1 MMAIAFALGLA
12 GGPSVAAV
20 AVEVTVRTA
29 ALAQPPPPVVA
40 VRATGE
46 SGAQQEQRCPLGEP
60 CILSLAPGQRWRF
73 EVIESDFWSAPQ
85 TLVPAAGTTIGVTLE
100 VWHAGRVGGT
110 LVVAEGEEG
119 APASMALRATA
130 AGEPVAG
137 TLPASLE
144 ISCPVVDGR
153 FDCRVPAGTWDVRLR
168 ARGFV
173 SFYRWNLAV
182 AKGKR
187 VDLGGLRLR
196 RGASLVGKVEAFDG
210 RDIHEKT
217 RLMLAPQD
225 LGRNQGGAEAARGR
239 LRVELAGLGPDGFF
253 HFEGLPAGTFALA
266 VSHPSYAPAMVFPL
280 ELAENAETELR
291 RAVVLE
297 EPLTLRVR
305 IVPAR
310 TPDEADWRVE
320 LSRHGLHPDNW
331 LPAAPSRSSVAGA
344 IEWGRL
350 PPGAYTVDVYDPAGS
365 RWAHQ
370 RVELAAGSTDH
381 EVRVKRVVVSGRV
394 RAGGPPVA
402 GSLVFGGLWGQVRIL
417 AESGEDGRFVA
428 VLPRS
433 GAWQVA
439 VTVSEDAG
447 FVRDGIPIEVP
458 EPAADRAPVEVDINL
473 PEGEVSGIVLSSSG
487 TGVASA
493 TVHASHPEAGP
504 GATARGGTGSDG
516 RFRLRGLSPGPLWLW
531 ATAGND
537 KSEQLLVVVQESR
550 ATGAVQLRLQERR
563 RLEGRVMGPAGPV
576 VAAQVVVIPIGSI
589 HKQEASTNP
598 DGSFSVEV
606 PAAARQFTLLVMASG
621 QALSWAG
628 YTSDRNQPLLVA
640 LDSGGGSVRLRFSS
654 RDHTV
659 PEGYYTPVLVR
670 DGSPVWMGLLYRWL
684 AAHGLPFG
692 ELESRGL
699 PNMPSGSYSPCL
711 LPPEALAGVIQGV
724 VSGRY
729 CASGFLPRGG
739 ELDLA
744 FPAPTRP
751 SEGDR
756 ISRPGPGR

>member
-1 MMAIAFALGLA
+1 MTGIALALLLA
-12 GGPSVAAV
+12 GGPSPAAV
-20 AVEVTVRTA
+20 PVEVTVRPGA
-29 ALAQPPPPVVA
+29 SAEPPPPVVHL
-40 VRATGE
+40 RATAE
-46 SGAQQEQRCPLGEP
+46 SGAQQEQRCPLDQP
-60 CILSLAPGQRWRF
+60 CILSLAPGQRWQF
-73 EVIESDFWSAPQ
+73 EVIENDVWSAPQ
-85 TLVPAAGTTIGVTLE
+85 TLLPEAGTTTGVTLE
-100 VWHAGRVGGT
+100 VWPAGRVGGT
-110 LVVAEGEEG
+110 LVLPEGEDV
-119 APASMALRATA
+119 APGFLALRGTA
-130 AGEPVAG
+130 AAGPVAG
-137 TLPASLE
+137 RLPATFE
-144 ISCPVVDGR
+144 VRCPAVGGGL
-153 FDCRVPAGTWDVRLR
+153 DCRVPAGNWDVRLR
-168 ARGFV
+168 AQGFV

-225 LGRNQGGAEAARGR
+225 VGRNQGGAEAARSR
-239 LRVELAGLGPDGFF
+239 LRVELAGLGEDGFF

-266 VSHPSYAPAMVFPL
+266 VSHPSLAPAMVFPL

-291 RAVVLE
+291 RPVVLD

-350 PPGAYTVDVYDPAGS
+350 PTGAYLVDVYDPAGS

-370 RVELAAGSTDH
+370 RLELAAGSTDH
-381 EVRVKRVVVSGRV
+381 EVRLGRVVVSGRV
-394 RAGGPPVA
+394 RAGGTPVA
-402 GSLVFGGLWGQVRIL
+402 GSLVFGGLWGEVRIL

-433 GAWQVA
+433 GGWQVA
-439 VTVSEDAG
+439 VTAHGDAG
-447 FVRDGIPIEVP
+447 FVRDWIRVNVP
-458 EPAADRAPVEVDINL
+458 EGEADGGPVEVDITL
-473 PEGEVSGIVLSSSG
+473 PGGEVSGTVVSSNG
-487 TGVASA
+487 TVRAGA
-493 TVHASHPEAGP
+493 TVYASHPEAGP
-504 GATARGGTGSDG
+504 GVTARGETASDG
-516 RFRLRGLSPGPLWLW
+516 SFRLRGLSPGPLWLW

-537 KSEQLLVVVQESR
+537 KSEQLLVVVQER
-550 ATGAVQLRLQERR
+550 RTTAAVQLRLQERR

-589 HKQEASTNP
+589 FVEEANTNP
-598 DGSFSVEV
+598 DGSFAVEV
-606 PAAARQFTLLVMASG
+606 PAVARQFTVLVMASG
-621 QALSWAG
+621 HALSWAG

-659 PEGYYTPVLVR
+659 PEGYHTPVLVR

-684 AAHGLPFG
+684 AAHGLAYG

-699 PNMPSGSYSPCL
+699 PNMPSGSYSACL

-724 VSGRY
+724 VAGGH

-739 ELDLA
+739 AITLA
-744 FPAPTRP
+744 FPEPGRL

-756 ISRPGPGR
+756 ISRPQPGR

>member
-1 MMAIAFALGLA
+1 MTGIALALLLA
-12 GGPSVAAV
+12 GGPSPAAV
-20 AVEVTVRTA
+20 PVEVTVRPGA
-29 ALAQPPPPVVA
+29 SAEPPPPVVH
-40 VRATGE
+40 VRATAE
-46 SGAQQEQRCPLGEP
+46 SGAQQERRCPLDQP
-60 CILSLAPGQRWRF
+60 CIMSLAPGQRWQF
-73 EVIESDFWSAPQ
+73 EVIENDVWSTPQ
-85 TLVPAAGTTIGVTLE
+85 TLVPEAGTTTGVTLE

-110 LVVAEGEEG
+110 LVVPEGEDVPPG
-119 APASMALRATA
+119 SLALRGTA
-130 AGEPVAG
+130 AAGPVAG
-137 TLPASLE
+137 SLPAAFEVL
-144 ISCPVVDGR
+144 CPVVDGG
-153 FDCRVPAGTWDVRLR
+153 FDCRVPAGSWDVRLR

-182 AKGKR
+182 SKGKR

-225 LGRNQGGAEAARGR
+225 VGRNQGGAEAARSR

-253 HFEGLPAGTFALA
+253 HFAGLPAGTFALA

-280 ELAENAETELR
+280 TLAENAETELR
-291 RAVVLE
+291 RPVVLD

-320 LSRHGLHPDNW
+320 LSRAGLHPDNW
-331 LPAAPSRSSVAGA
+331 LPAAPSRWSVAGA

-350 PPGAYTVDVYDPAGS
+350 PAGAYLADVYDATGS
-365 RWAHQ
+365 RWARQ

-381 EVRVKRVVVSGRV
+381 EVRLGRVVVTGRV
-394 RAGGPPVA
+394 RAGGTPVA
-402 GSLVFGGLWGQVRIL
+402 GSLVFGGLWGEVRIS

-433 GAWQVA
+433 GGWQVG
-439 VTVSEDAG
+439 VTVRGDQG
-447 FVRDGIPIEVP
+447 FVRDGIRVEVP
-458 EPAADRAPVEVDINL
+458 EGEAGGRPVEVDITL
-473 PEGEVSGIVLSSSG
+473 PGGEVSGTVVSSNG
-487 TGVASA
+487 TLRAGA
-493 TVHASHPEAGP
+493 TVYASHPEASVGV
-504 GATARGGTGSDG
+504 TARVVTGADGG
-516 RFRLRGLSPGPLWLW
+516 FRLRGLSPGPLWLW

-537 KSEQLLVVVQESR
+537 KSEQLLVVVQER
-550 ATGAVQLRLQERR
+550 RTTAAVRLRLQERR
-563 RLEGRVMGPAGPV
+563 RLEGRVMSPAGPV
-576 VAAQVVVIPIGSI
+576 VVAQVVVIPIGSVFVE
-589 HKQEASTNP
+589 EASTNP

-606 PAAARQFTLLVMASG
+606 PAVARQFTVLAMASG
-621 QALSWAG
+621 YALSWAG

-684 AAHGLPFG
+684 AAHGLTYG

-699 PNMPSGSYSPCL
+699 PNMPSGSYSACL

-724 VSGRY
+724 VAGGHCS
-729 CASGFLPRGG
+729 SGFLPRGG
-739 ELDLA
+739 DITLA
-744 FPAPTRP
+744 LPDPQRP
-751 SEGDR
+751 E
-756 ISRPGPGR
+756 